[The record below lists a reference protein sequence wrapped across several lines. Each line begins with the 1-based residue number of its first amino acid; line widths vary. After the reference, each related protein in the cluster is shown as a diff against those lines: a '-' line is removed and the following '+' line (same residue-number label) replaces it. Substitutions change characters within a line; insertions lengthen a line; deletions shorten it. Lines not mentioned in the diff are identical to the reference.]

1 MFPEKKKKTKKK
13 KRVKMLTSLWGT
25 TRDLAILGDRQNTVV
40 TVKGWQLNCQN
51 TRMTYFYS
59 CCVQNKIANILKF
72 RPNPCHT
79 SCLTLCKW
87 IAKLQSPASDVKLA
101 FIIFSKIYW
110 ICGRRQRSVWRKK
123 QQKKN
128 KKKKKKKK
136 KKTDNANA
144 SREVRLTKR

>member
-1 MFPEKKKKTKKK
+1 MLPEKKKKKKK

-40 TVKGWQLNCQN
+40 TVKGWELNCQN

-59 CCVQNKIANILKF
+59 WCVQNKIANILKF

-101 FIIFSKIYW
+101 FINFLAKFIEFAEEGSAVYEEKKNK
-110 ICGRRQRSVWRKK
+110 QKKK
-123 QQKKN
+123 QQQTMPMHRGKLGLQ
-128 KKKKKKKK
+128 
-136 KKTDNANA
+136 NA
-144 SREVRLTKR
+144 KYCKH